1 MNDRMDALR
10 AKFRA
15 SLVDRAEK
23 LTAPLTAL
31 VAGRGTHDDVQ
42 QIARALHAMKGDAG
56 MVGLPELVER
66 LHALEE
72 ALAEAREA
80 APEIAPDLY
89 ARLSEEITA
98 VARPTSASP
107 PSEDA
112 PQPKLETR
120 ETYTRVETSLL
131 DAISD
136 RVLMLGESFA
146 RVAARVED
154 AETALRRAGAPEVAD
169 EVDRARAQL
178 EDLTAL
184 AWTLRLSPVEGMLR
198 VLARHAEDLASARDK
213 PLRVVVEPGGA
224 EIERSVLDGLTEPI
238 VHLVRNAVDHGV
250 EPRGERQG
258 KPPTATLT
266 LTAETVG
273 GNVQM
278 TVRDDGRGLDLDRIR
293 REAVARGFATFEEAP
308 RLSER
313 AVLDILFRHGFSTS
327 AKTSDLS
334 GRGVGLD
341 IVRRRVEGLGGT
353 VTLTAPRDG
362 GTCFTLTVP
371 TSISRERAVVVE
383 QGDTLYAFSSHAVL
397 ALLRLE
403 DHRLDDVAGG
413 RALRWEGT
421 ALPFHSLSAVLDLG
435 AGEDAAAL
443 VVTSED
449 RRVALG
455 VGRLVDEHEL
465 LRRPADALVAAAGL
479 IVASAMLDDGR
490 CVLVPSIPALFRRI
504 DAGQARGPRRGP
516 SPATAPTRVLV
527 VDDSAIVRDLVVSI
541 LDALGYETVQSGDG
555 AAAIERIEAD
565 PPDLVICDV
574 EMPVMDGFEVLRQA
588 RARWPHLPFVMLTT
602 RGAPEDRR
610 LAVTLGANAY
620 LVKSEFEQTRLV
632 ETVRRL
638 ASARR

>member
-1 MNDRMDALR
+1 MSDRMEALR

-15 SLVDRAEK
+15 SLSDRADK

-31 VAGRGTHDDVQ
+31 ASGRGTAGDVQ
-42 QIARALHAMKGDAG
+42 KIARALHAMKGDAG
-56 MVGLPELVER
+56 VVGMPDLVER

-72 ALAEAREA
+72 ALAAARSAE
-80 APEIAPDLY
+80 PEVAPDLF
-89 ARLSEEITA
+89 ARLGEDIAA
-98 VARPTSASP
+98 VTRPTSSTP
-107 PSEDA
+107 PSDDL
-112 PQPKLETR
+112 PTPTLETR

-136 RVLMLGESFA
+136 RVLVLSDSFA
-146 RVAARVED
+146 RVAARMNGAAD
-154 AETALRRAGAPEVAD
+154 SLRRAGLSEVVD
-169 EVDRARAQL
+169 EVDRTRAQL
-178 EDLTAL
+178 DDLMNL
-184 AWTLRLSPVEGMLR
+184 AWTLRLSSIERMLR
-198 VLARHAEDLASARDK
+198 VLARHAEDLASARHK
-213 PLRVVVEPGGA
+213 PLRVVVEAGG
-224 EIERSVLDGLTEPI
+224 EIERSVLDGLAEPI

-250 EPRGERQG
+250 EPQGERHG
-258 KPPTATLT
+258 KPPIATLT
-266 LTAETVG
+266 LAAETVG

-278 TVRDDGRGLDLDRIR
+278 TVRDDGRGLDLGRIR
-293 REAVARGFATFEEAP
+293 REAVARGFTTLEEAP

-313 AVLDILFRHGFSTS
+313 AVLDLLFRHGFSTS
-327 AKTSDLS
+327 EKTSDLS

-341 IVRRRVEGLGGT
+341 IVRRRIEGLGGSVALT
-353 VTLTAPRDG
+353 VPPGG
-362 GTCFTLTVP
+362 GTCFTLIVP

-383 QGDTLYAFSSHAVL
+383 HADVLYAFSSHAVV

-403 DHRLDDVAGG
+403 DYPLEEVAGG

-421 ALPFHSLSAVLDLG
+421 ALPFHSLSSVLDLG
-435 AGEDAAAL
+435 GSEDSAAL
-443 VVTSED
+443 IVTSED

-455 VGRLVDEHEL
+455 VSRLMAEHEL
-465 LRRPADALVAAAGL
+465 LRRPADALVAAAGI

-504 DAGQARGPRRGP
+504 DAGQARGPRRGA
-516 SPATAPTRVLV
+516 SPAATPTRVLV

-541 LDALGYETVQSGDG
+541 LDALGYETEQCADG
-555 AAAIERIEAD
+555 GAAIESIEAE

-574 EMPVMDGFEVLRQA
+574 EMPVMDGFEVLKRA
-588 RARWPHLPFVMLTT
+588 RARWPQLPFVMLTT

-638 ASARR
+638 AGARR